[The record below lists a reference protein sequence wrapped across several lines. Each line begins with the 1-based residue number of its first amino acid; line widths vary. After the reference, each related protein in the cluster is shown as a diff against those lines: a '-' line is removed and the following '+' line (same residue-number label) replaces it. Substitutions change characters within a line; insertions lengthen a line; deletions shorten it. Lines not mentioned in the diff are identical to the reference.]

1 MIHYICFHG
10 QLLHSVKFTVA
21 GLRGSKFFQF
31 HAVFGENWAKSYV
44 GTPLEGWR
52 PTWGKSWIR
61 HWFSIVLIMK
71 RGCTTLLQFVNHIG
85 CKFPNYIIDFERYLK
100 VKKKLCLLQKMNT
113 AANHHSSSV
122 SEGSMIGLDEF
133 LEFLAKE
140 EFLVVLALWV
150 TKVVRAKK
158 A

>member
-1 MIHYICFHG
+1 
-10 QLLHSVKFTVA
+10 
-21 GLRGSKFFQF
+21 
-31 HAVFGENWAKSYV
+31 
-44 GTPLEGWR
+44 
-52 PTWGKSWIR
+52 
-61 HWFSIVLIMK
+61 MK

-113 AANHHSSSV
+113 AAKHHSSSV

-133 LEFLAKE
+133 QEFLAKE